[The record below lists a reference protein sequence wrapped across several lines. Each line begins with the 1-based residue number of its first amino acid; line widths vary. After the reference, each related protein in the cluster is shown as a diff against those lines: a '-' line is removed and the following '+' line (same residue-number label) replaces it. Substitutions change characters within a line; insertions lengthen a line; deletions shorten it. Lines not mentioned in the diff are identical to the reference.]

1 MRSKGHLLKPRR
13 LSNWCL
19 LFPAYLNVI
28 GTPYAILILIKI
40 NLKIVDDPT
49 TPKKGEIDM
58 NNIFYI
64 IGVIVV
70 VLFIAGYLGFR

>member
-1 MRSKGHLLKPRR
+1 
-13 LSNWCL
+13 
-19 LFPAYLNVI
+19 
-28 GTPYAILILIKI
+28 
-40 NLKIVDDPT
+40 LKIVDDPT
-49 TPKKGEIDM
+49 ILKKREIDM

>member
-1 MRSKGHLLKPRR
+1 MQ
-13 LSNWCL
+13 
-19 LFPAYLNVI
+19 F
-28 GTPYAILILIKI
+28 ILIKI

-49 TPKKGEIDM
+49 IPKKREIDM

>member
-1 MRSKGHLLKPRR
+1 MLL
-13 LSNWCL
+13 
-19 LFPAYLNVI
+19 AQHM
-28 GTPYAILILIKI
+28 LIIKI
-40 NLKIVDDPT
+40 DLEIVDDAT

-70 VLFIAGYLGFR
+70 VVFIAGFFGFR